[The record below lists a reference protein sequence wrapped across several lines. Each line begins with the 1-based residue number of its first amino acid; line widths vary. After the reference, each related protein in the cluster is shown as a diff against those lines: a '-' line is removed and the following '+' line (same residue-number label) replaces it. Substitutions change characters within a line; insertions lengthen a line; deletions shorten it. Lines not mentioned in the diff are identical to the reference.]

1 MDCDMLVLDD
11 IAKLWAFRD
20 DKYAVMCV
28 KHEHEPKEEKKFL
41 GTTQTRY
48 EKKNWSS
55 VMLFNCAK
63 CTALTVDYV
72 NTASGLELHRFNWLG
87 SDDLI
92 GEIPHQWNLLVGD
105 LS

>member
-11 IAKLWAFRD
+11 IAKLWALRD
-20 DKYAVMCV
+20 DRYAVMCV

-63 CTALTVDYV
+63 CTALTVDYAFV
-72 NTASGLELHRFNWLG
+72 DYDVLKITHQVAMGLQF
-87 SDDLI
+87 
-92 GEIPHQWNLLVGD
+92 
-105 LS
+105 